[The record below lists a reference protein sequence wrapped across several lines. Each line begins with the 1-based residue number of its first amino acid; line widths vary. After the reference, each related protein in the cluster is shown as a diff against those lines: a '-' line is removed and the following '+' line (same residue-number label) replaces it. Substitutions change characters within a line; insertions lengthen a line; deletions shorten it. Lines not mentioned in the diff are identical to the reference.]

1 MSKTINSGDVIS
13 FAAKNWVAVKGKQTF
28 LYAVQDLNWFG
39 TDNNT
44 TVADPGQNLPVKYQ
58 FKLIKCGGSGA
69 INYGD
74 RVNIESVSNKFI
86 QCGSGNCNSG
96 NNPSCNTNDWQVFTV
111 VSPNRTSEP
120 LAIGHTITLTQE
132 TGGKCSVLPADNSLI
147 YCGSTINSNE
157 YLTILLPNGTDG
169 SSAEESQ
176 KKYDDKRDA
185 LLAQQNPSQANLE
198 KASDFFGSLFT
209 LSTQAKI
216 AIGVVLAIIFLYL
229 LSSIL

>member
-1 MSKTINSGDVIS
+1 MSKSINSGDVITL
-13 FAAKNWVAVKGKQTF
+13 AAKNWVAVKGKQTF

-44 TVADPGQNLPVKYQ
+44 TVADVGQNLPVKYQ
-58 FKLIKCGGSGA
+58 FKLIKCGGSGV

-96 NNPSCNTNDWQVFTV
+96 NNASCTTNDWQVFTV
-111 VSPNRTSEP
+111 VSPNRTSQP

-169 SSAEESQ
+169 SSAAESQ
-176 KKYDDKRDA
+176 KKYDDNRDT
-185 LLAQQNPSQANLE
+185 LLAQQNPSQAGLE
-198 KASDFFGSLFT
+198 KAGDFFGGLFT

-216 AIGVVLAIIFLYL
+216 IIGVVLAIIFLYL

>member
-1 MSKTINSGDVIS
+1 MSKTINSGDVITL
-13 FAAKNWVAVKGKQTF
+13 AAKNWVAVKGSQTF

-44 TVADPGQNLPVKYQ
+44 TVENVGTNLPVKYQ
-58 FKLIKCGGSGA
+58 FKLIKCGGSGV

-176 KKYDDKRDA
+176 GKYNANRTT
-185 LLAQQNPSQANLE
+185 LLNKQNSSQAGLE
-198 KASDFFGSLFT
+198 KVGDIFGSLFT